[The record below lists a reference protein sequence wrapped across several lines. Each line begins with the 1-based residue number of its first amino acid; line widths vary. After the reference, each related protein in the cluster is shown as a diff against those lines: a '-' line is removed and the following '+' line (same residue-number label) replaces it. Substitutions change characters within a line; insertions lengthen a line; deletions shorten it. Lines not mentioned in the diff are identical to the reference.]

1 MPATQTDGATPQLV
15 VVVED
20 EAQIALALQ
29 TLLSFKG
36 IASSLHESAESLL
49 SALSLRDGRLWLTSG
64 NGTSAMVKSVLLD
77 MNLPGM
83 NGADLVLELRRM
95 QPDLMMVMMT
105 AAQEEQLKE
114 RAPDLQGVTLL
125 SKPFSLESLERA
137 LLVA

>member
-64 NGTSAMVKSVLLD
+64 DGTSAMVKSVLLD

-95 QPDLMMVMMT
+95 QPDLLMVMMT

>member
-1 MPATQTDGATPQLV
+1 MPAMQTDGATPQLV

-64 NGTSAMVKSVLLD
+64 DGTSAMVKSVLLD

-114 RAPDLQGVTLL
+114 RAPDLQGVSLL

>member
-64 NGTSAMVKSVLLD
+64 DGTSAMVKSVLLD

>member
-64 NGTSAMVKSVLLD
+64 DGTSAMIKSVLLD

-95 QPDLMMVMMT
+95 QPDLLMVMMT

>member
-95 QPDLMMVMMT
+95 QPDLLMVMMT